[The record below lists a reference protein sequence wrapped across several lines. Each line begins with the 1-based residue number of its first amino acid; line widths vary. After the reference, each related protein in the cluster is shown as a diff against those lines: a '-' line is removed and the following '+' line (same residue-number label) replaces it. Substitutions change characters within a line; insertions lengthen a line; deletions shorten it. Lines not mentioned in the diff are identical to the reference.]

1 MQNDCN
7 SQTATFLS
15 RNFSMYQSKI
25 ISDYMQAMVPIVYNN
40 FRIMFLKM
48 MNIYIYNS
56 QIKKMHGFLIF
67 IGEVVR
73 MKFMKMSRAFV
84 EK

>member
-40 FRIMFLKM
+40 FRNMFLKM

-56 QIKKMHGFLIF
+56 QMHGFLIF